1 MKNGKTNEKVRS
13 FILTQ
18 EQRAAVYNAL
28 SFSSPGG
35 QGFTPEETKTRW
47 PIIVKVLNDGWD
59 DVDFK
64 PIQENIDEKKP
75 IVLKNSEWEKVKTS
89 LKEARPTNLI
99 LGKKIELLI
108 EEIKEVP
115 LTELKEK

>member
-1 MKNGKTNEKVRS
+1 MKNGKENEMVRN

-28 SFSSPGG
+28 VLTPPGG
-35 QGFTPEETKTRW
+35 QGFSPEETKSRW

-59 DVDFK
+59 DGDWK

-75 IVLKNSEWEKVKTS
+75 IILKNSEWEKIKTS
-89 LKEARPTNLI
+89 LKEARPVNLI

-108 EEIKEVP
+108 EKIKEVP
-115 LTELKEK
+115 LTKLVEK